1 MAIVLDVGHLLNDK
15 HSLEAEVSAQQE
27 ARRSLFEIRQQ
38 LSDRL
43 LLASLDVSSST
54 AEINCEES
62 RIQHVVLA
70 LKEERDKKEMQ
81 RTLIAI
87 VGDAMVGVVAGAFG
101 LATQTIASE
110 AAAILGG
117 SLGAGFGIAAAL
129 VDVEHQFDHQE
140 SLLNEIWK
148 GPKESP
154 LFPPT
159 VWWYLNLQMHVN
171 KEDTRREVII
181 DEWKRDGLFGEP
193 GSEVEHRRVELFFGA
208 GGIYKYEEL
217 EARLQMIDIVKVYLH
232 QMNQSLQ
239 FFSHEILESQPNY

>member
-1 MAIVLDVGHLLNDK
+1 MVLDVGHLLKDK
-15 HSLEAEVSAQQE
+15 QSLESGVSGQRE
-27 ARRSLFEIRQQ
+27 AKWRLFEIRQR

-43 LLASLDVSSST
+43 LRASLDVSSST
-54 AEINCEES
+54 AEIDCEES

-70 LKEERDKKEMQ
+70 LKDERDKKETR

-148 GPKESP
+148 GSKESH
-154 LFPPT
+154 LFPHR
-159 VWWYLNLQMHVN
+159 VWRYLNLPMQVDR
-171 KEDTRREVII
+171 EDTRREAII

-193 GSEVEHRRVELFFGA
+193 GSEVEHRRVQLFFGA

-239 FFSHEILESQPNY
+239 FFSHEVLGEDSA